1 VRAGPWAVLLA
12 GLATVPITVA
22 QERSVD
28 LRALRPPAGN
38 SFEALWVAYAKA
50 DAAGDEDAAQK
61 AFAEIRRLRVERNV
75 RSLERVALAL
85 VSQGLERLG
94 KGERDKAEAAFR
106 NAAGVDPYLP
116 EAYFGLALSQ
126 TQRGPIGFLGAV
138 RHTFMGL
145 QARLPTWRGR
155 HALTMLLVPVGLLTL
170 LATLVVVAVTVLLR
184 HGSLLLHD
192 LEERFGAGRGRN
204 AAVIAYAALVLLP
217 LLALQGY
224 GWLPLWW
231 LVLLS
236 PYLDRAERA
245 VAVLFLA
252 LGVALGPTTAVAGRS
267 LAASRNPLLR
277 AAMLSV
283 EGEPDWRATS
293 DLERAAHESAAD
305 RDLAYLLAAQY
316 RKAGRYDDAAAVYR
330 ELLRSDA
337 RDPIALN
344 NLANIE
350 FARGEYQAAVA
361 RYKQG
366 VEGGYPAPTVA
377 TFYYNLSLTYLQRFD
392 YQPAQE
398 ARSQAERLAESLIR
412 SYDGQW
418 KYDKGENAVVDLGLS
433 VDEVW
438 TKFLGRSAGVAV
450 ANVAAGGAATT
461 NVAEIGPALLN
472 RFLGFGG
479 LAVVVTLLLSRF
491 RGPKGSTRRCV
502 KCGMPFC
509 KKCQLGTS
517 VVGLCTQCHHLFF
530 VRDGVSGPA
539 RNKKLLE
546 VQREDARRER
556 IFRILSLVSPGAG
569 HIYARR
575 TVAGVAFVF
584 AWYGVLVCVGLAGGL
599 FAVTEAPAAL
609 ARPWGLVLAG
619 VLLLGLY
626 VAANRAR
633 PDFEMLVPVRRG
645 PPRRGRPA

>member
-1 VRAGPWAVLLA
+1 VTRAIGMIVLVSGSAIGAAVA
-12 GLATVPITVA
+12 A

-38 SFEALWVAYAKA
+38 SFEALWVAFVKA
-50 DAAGDEDAAQK
+50 EASGDEEAAQK

-75 RSLERVALAL
+75 SSLERVALAL
-85 VSQGLERLG
+85 VSQGLDRLQ
-94 KGERDKAEAAFR
+94 KGEREKAEAAFR
-106 NAAGVDPYLP
+106 SATVVDPYLP
-116 EAYFGLALSQ
+116 EGHLGLALSEAR
-126 TQRGPIGFLGAV
+126 RGPVGIFGAV
-138 RHTFMGL
+138 RYTVSGL
-145 QARLPTWRGR
+145 QARIPTWRGR
-155 HALTMLLVPVGLLTL
+155 HALATLLVPVGLLAL
-170 LATLVVVAVTVLLR
+170 FATLVVVAVAVLLR

-192 LEERFGAGRGRN
+192 LEEWFGAGRSRSL
-204 AAVIAYAALVLLP
+204 AVVVFAVLILMP

-224 GWLPLWW
+224 GWVPLWW
-231 LVLLS
+231 LALLV
-236 PYLDRAERA
+236 PYLGRAEKA
-245 VAVLFLA
+245 VAIVFLA
-252 LGVALGPTTAVAGRS
+252 IGVALGPLAAVAERS

-283 EGEPDWRATS
+283 EGESDWRAVS
-293 DLERAAHESAAD
+293 DLEYAAHDNPAD
-305 RDLAYLLAAQY
+305 RDMAYLLAAQY

-330 ELLRSDA
+330 DLLRTDG

-361 RYKQG
+361 RYKLG
-366 VEGGYPAPTVA
+366 VEGGYPPRILA

-412 SYDGQW
+412 SYDAQW

-433 VDEVW
+433 SDQVW
-438 TKFLGRSAGVAV
+438 MKFLGRSSGVAV
-450 ANVAAGGAATT
+450 ANVAAGGGATAAELGQSL
-461 NVAEIGPALLN
+461 AN
-472 RFLGFGG
+472 RFLAFGG
-479 LAVVVTLLLSRF
+479 VAVFANLLLSRL

-509 KKCQLGTS
+509 KRCQLGTS

-569 HIYARR
+569 HLYARR
-575 TVAGVAFVF
+575 TVAGVSFVL
-584 AWYGVLVCVGLAGGL
+584 AWYGVLALVGLAGGL
-599 FAVTEAPAAL
+599 FAVTEASAAL
-609 ARPWGLVLAG
+609 VRPWGLGLAG
-619 VLLLGLY
+619 AVLLTLY

-633 PDFEMLVPVRRG
+633 PDFEVLVPARRG
-645 PPRRGRPA
+645 PARRGRAA